1 MENND
6 RDKSVGNKP
15 MKTVDIIF
23 VRFRPKF
30 RKEV

>member
-1 MENND
+1 MFGD
-6 RDKSVGNKP
+6 LVSSMTGWV
-15 MKTVDIIF
+15 KTVVDKIF